1 MHMTPSRFILFLTT
15 FLSILSLQTIQAQ
28 SLNASWKKEL
38 QNALTDFINCKDGGN
53 KECSSLTGESL
64 KKVYNINDFY
74 SSSQKRY
81 MQASEISSFIKENR
95 NWTVL
100 GPSFDQSVLE
110 AAQQNANNKKAVVA
124 VYQDE
129 KGLGHVVLIVP
140 GSLTPSGS
148 WGLKVPVAASFFASD
163 PQRSFVEKGL
173 SFAFTKSMM
182 KDVVLYVRK
191 Y

>member
-1 MHMTPSRFILFLTT
+1 MHMTTMRVFLILMFVSSFTVQL
-15 FLSILSLQTIQAQ
+15 QAQ
-28 SLNASWKKEL
+28 TLNASWKQDLER
-38 QNALTDFINCKDGGN
+38 ALSEFVNCKESGN
-53 KECSSLTGESL
+53 SECGSLTGESL

-74 SSSQKRY
+74 SSSKKRY
-81 MQASEISSFIKENR
+81 MGASEISSFVKDNR
-95 NWTVL
+95 NWTAL

-129 KGLGHVVLIVP
+129 DGLGHVVLIVP
-140 GSLTPSGS
+140 GTLTPSGS
-148 WGLKVPVAASFFASD
+148 WGLKVPNAVSFFAND
-163 PQRSFVEKGL
+163 PQRSFVDKGL

>member
-1 MHMTPSRFILFLTT
+1 MRMTATRVFLIIM
-15 FLSILSLQTIQAQ
+15 FLSCFTIHLQAQ
-28 SLNASWKKEL
+28 TLNASWKQDL
-38 QNALTDFINCKDGGN
+38 QKALTEFVNCKDAGN
-53 KECSSLTGESL
+53 NDCGSLTGESL

-74 SSSQKRY
+74 SSSKKRY
-81 MQASEISSFIKENR
+81 MAASEISSFVKENGK
-95 NWTVL
+95 WSEL

-129 KGLGHVVLIVP
+129 SGLGHVALIVP
-140 GSLTPSGS
+140 GQLTPSGS
-148 WGLKVPVAASFFASD
+148 WGLKVPNTASFLASD